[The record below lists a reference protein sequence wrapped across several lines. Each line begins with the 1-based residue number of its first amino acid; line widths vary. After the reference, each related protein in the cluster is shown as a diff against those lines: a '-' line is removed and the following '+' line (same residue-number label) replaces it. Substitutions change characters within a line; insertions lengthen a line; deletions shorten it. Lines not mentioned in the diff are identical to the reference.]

1 MIYHS
6 SRRILFVSIPPPL
19 FLENVNSERKL
30 RHLKGSLHSNKSLV
44 FQVHPQVHR
53 HPNFR
58 MSIIKN
64 GLQIVHCPRYFSL
77 MILQSCLN
85 LHQMDQQ
92 LSLVVELVL
101 MVHPFS
107 PSPYPG
113 YVHFSFLIPN
123 SNSDRTASS
132 MKSTVAT
139 AELTCIPPLK
149 VFAYCVSQT

>member
-30 RHLKGSLHSNKSLV
+30 RYLKGSLHSNKSLV

-64 GLQIVHCPRYFSL
+64 GLQIVLCPRYFSL

-107 PSPYPG
+107 PPPTPDMSI
-113 YVHFSFLIPN
+113 SLLIPN